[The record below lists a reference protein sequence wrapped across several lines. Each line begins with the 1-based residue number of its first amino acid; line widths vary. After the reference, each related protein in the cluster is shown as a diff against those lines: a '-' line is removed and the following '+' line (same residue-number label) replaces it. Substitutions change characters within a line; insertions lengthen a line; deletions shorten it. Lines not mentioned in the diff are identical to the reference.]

1 MNGIDI
7 FIYVIFAAAAI
18 LGYARGFVRQAG
30 SIAAVVVGILAAR
43 MFGPWATE
51 HLFAGATEPEGS
63 SMTVYGARTASYAV
77 VFVVTWIVVWLVSR
91 LLHGAIKAIKLGG
104 LNSIGGTLFTMLE
117 WALGIS
123 LMLNIW
129 HLVSPSWTAP
139 TALSQYVMKMLPWL
153 TGALGAS

>member
-18 LGYARGFVRQAG
+18 LGYARGVVRQAG

-63 SMTVYGARTASYAV
+63 SNDSLRSQNR
-77 VFVVTWIVVWLVSR
+77 R
-91 LLHGAIKAIKLGG
+91 LC
-104 LNSIGGTLFTMLE
+104 S
-117 WALGIS
+117 GICGDMDCS
-123 LMLNIW
+123 
-129 HLVSPSWTAP
+129 VACVATAP
-139 TALSQYVMKMLPWL
+139 RSHKSHKARRTQLYWRHLIHYA
-153 TGALGAS
+153 